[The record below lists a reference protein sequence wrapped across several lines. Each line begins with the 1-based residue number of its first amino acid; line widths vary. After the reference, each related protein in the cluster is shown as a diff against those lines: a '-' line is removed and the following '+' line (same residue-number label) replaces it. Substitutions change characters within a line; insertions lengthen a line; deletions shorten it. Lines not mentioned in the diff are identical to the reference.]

1 MKGLLVLVLVASF
14 ACTAAPSDPTEVED
28 AARRFLD
35 YVHTYDYEAMRAAAT
50 GDFEILIFGLRLDMD
65 GFEDFIQGMEERLE
79 GRELA
84 SYDLV
89 GLNTRIVGDVAY
101 TSWSSTN
108 WLESAIFVR
117 SGEQWLMDRAASVR
131 ITRDER

>member
-1 MKGLLVLVLVASF
+1 
-14 ACTAAPSDPTEVED
+14 
-28 AARRFLD
+28 
-35 YVHTYDYEAMRAAAT
+35 MRAAAT
-50 GDFEILIFGLRLDMD
+50 VDFEILIFGLRLDMD
-65 GFEDFIQGMEERLE
+65 GFEEFMQGMEERRG
-79 GRELA
+79 GREIG

-89 GLNTRIVGDVAY
+89 DLNTRIVGDVAY

-131 ITRDER
+131 IPRDER

>member
-1 MKGLLVLVLVASF
+1 MKGLLGLVLVASF
-14 ACTAAPSDPTEVED
+14 ACTAPRSDPTEVEE
-28 AARRFLD
+28 AAKRFLD

-50 GDFEILIFGLRLDMD
+50 VDFEILIFGRRMDTD
-65 GFEDFIQGMEERLE
+65 GFEAFMRGMEERRE
-79 GRELA
+79 GREIG

-89 GLNTRIVGDVAY
+89 DLNTRIVGDVAY

-117 SGEQWLMDRAASVR
+117 SGEQWLVDRAASVR
-131 ITRDER
+131 IPRDER